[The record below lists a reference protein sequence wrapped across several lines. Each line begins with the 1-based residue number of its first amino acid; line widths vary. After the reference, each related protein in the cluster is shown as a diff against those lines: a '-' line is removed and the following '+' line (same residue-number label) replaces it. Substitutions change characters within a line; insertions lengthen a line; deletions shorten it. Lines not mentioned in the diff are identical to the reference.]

1 MAAAAAATSIIQLLQ
16 NEDEFMTSETHRTGH
31 VNSGDVTLFYRH
43 FGSPGGTPAIIL
55 HGANYYDSAD
65 WIGIAAA
72 LADDREI
79 VVRDGRGF
87 GQSTRS
93 ASKSYDH
100 EANSRDIEAILDHL
114 GWDRAVIMGHSM
126 GGGQAIVFASR
137 FADRAA
143 GLVIV
148 DHCPGQVGGKG
159 PSVDNAPVI
168 FPTIDAARDAMS
180 RYKDKS
186 EDARLEEI
194 LQPVEGG
201 FIFRS
206 RDPDFGNPVPLG
218 DPSGPR
224 MEVSDT
230 WDELAAVHAPILLF
244 RAINSNRYSA
254 ESLER
259 VKIEFPRIEL
269 VELET
274 GHDVPGAAPGAL
286 AEATSEFLDR
296 IDAHHMIA

>member
-1 MAAAAAATSIIQLLQ
+1 
-16 NEDEFMTSETHRTGH
+16 MTSKTHETGQ
-31 VNSGDVTLFYRH
+31 VNSGDVTLFYRR
-43 FGSPGGTPAIIL
+43 FGSPGGTPVIVL

-65 WIGIAAA
+65 WISIASAMA
-72 LADDREI
+72 HDRE
-79 VVRDGRGF
+79 VVARDARGF
-87 GQSTRS
+87 GQSS
-93 ASKSYDH
+93 WSPSKSYDH
-100 EANSRDIEAILDHL
+100 EANCRDIEALLDHL

-126 GGGQAIVFASR
+126 GGGQAIVFAAR
-137 FADRAA
+137 FADRTA

-148 DHCPGQVGGKG
+148 DHCPGQGGGAARTG
-159 PSVDNAPVI
+159 PSVDNQPVI
-168 FPTIDAARDAMS
+168 FPTIDAARDVMS
-180 RYKDKS
+180 RHRDKS

-194 LQPVEGG
+194 LKPVEGG
-201 FIFRS
+201 FIFRG
-206 RDPDFGNPVPLG
+206 RDPDFGNQVPLG
-218 DPSGPR
+218 EPSTPR